1 MRVISKWL
9 AAVCVTLVVGLACT
23 LAHAQVAKL
32 AGPTRGNT
40 IHLSYNP
47 TVRAAGMG
55 GATLALEGTDSLNP
69 AAIGWLTEGE
79 IELSYGNYDFRSGPA
94 INSYR
99 MDVTYPV
106 LGGGAQLKIYGFDS
120 STRMSKMGAPTE
132 VHGYEVGVVY
142 GRRIN
147 DRVSLG
153 FAGFPLEESTLRL
166 HGVGK
171 GRGESVLGSL
181 RLGGL
186 VRVTDTISI
195 ATMFDHIKDRLKDY
209 YADGTYVREM
219 YYANIWT
226 IGGAIRL
233 GEKTV
238 FAADYRWGDVDGNE
252 ADPSTMLNP
261 RSTHFGLEHQL
272 TDEITLRIG
281 QTKGNITAGTGIK
294 LFDRWELNYA
304 YIDGAAVEIE
314 SAFGTATTHMVA
326 LSAKL

>member
-9 AAVCVTLVVGLACT
+9 AAVSVLLAVGLACT
-23 LAHAQVAKL
+23 SAHAQVAKL

-40 IHLSYNP
+40 IHIAYSP

-79 IELSYGNYDFRSGPA
+79 LEFSYGNYDFRSGPA
-94 INSYR
+94 INYGR
-99 MDVTYPV
+99 LDVTYPV
-106 LGGGAQLKIYGFDS
+106 LGGGAQLKVYGFDS
-120 STRMSKMGAPTE
+120 NTSMSKMGAPTE
-132 VHGYEVGVVY
+132 VHGYEFGVVY
-142 GRRIN
+142 GRKIN
-147 DRVSLG
+147 DRASFG

-171 GRGESVLGSL
+171 GRGESVLGSF

-209 YADGTYVREM
+209 YADGTYLREM

-233 GEKTV
+233 GDKTI
-238 FAADYRWGDVDGNE
+238 FAADYRWGDVNGNE
-252 ADPSTMLNP
+252 ADPSTQLNP

-272 TDEITLRIG
+272 TDEIALRIG
-281 QTKGNITAGTGIK
+281 QTKGNITAGAGLK
-294 LFDRWELNYA
+294 LFDKWELNYA
-304 YIDGAAVEIE
+304 YVDGAAEEIE
-314 SAFGTATTHMVA
+314 SAFGTATTHLVS
-326 LSAKL
+326 LSLKL

>member
-1 MRVISKWL
+1 MRRLWKGLV
-9 AAVCVTLVVGLACT
+9 AACVMVAVGLACT

-69 AAIGWLTEGE
+69 AAIGWLEQGE

-94 INSYR
+94 INSGR
-99 MDVTYPV
+99 LDVTYPV

-120 STRMSKMGAPTE
+120 NRRMSMMGAPTE

-147 DRVSLG
+147 DRASFG

-166 HGVGK
+166 QGIGK
-171 GRGESVLGSL
+171 GRGESVLGSF

-233 GEKTV
+233 GEKTI
-238 FAADYRWGDVDGNE
+238 FAADYRWGEVDGNE
-252 ADPSTMLNP
+252 AHPSTMLNP

-281 QTKGNITAGTGIK
+281 ETKGNITAGAGVK
-294 LFDRWELNYA
+294 LFDKWELNYA

-314 SAFGTATTHMVA
+314 SAFGTATTHLISV
-326 LSAKL
+326 SVKL